1 MIVVALSIILALSLA
16 APLVSAQTSATSQSS
31 KTNLGA
37 LTASWWDW
45 AMTDPSPLEGSYAGG
60 TKCDGSFVDGVFF
73 LAGSTTSS
81 PVERTCTVPADTPIL
96 FPVLDSVC
104 SKAFGVA
111 GQDPP
116 DPTPYSRCARNTVD
130 QALAGGSTY
139 ARLDGQNLL
148 IQRIASGTFRWTIPT
163 NNNPFGLQAGNYA
176 AASDGMWVY
185 LPQGLPEGEYTLEFG
200 GKFPN
205 SGFEQ
210 NITYY
215 LTVV

>member
-1 MIVVALSIILALSLA
+1 MRRIIVIALSVILALMVAVPLA
-16 APLVSAQTSATSQSS
+16 SAQTSATSQSS

-60 TKCDGSFVDGVFF
+60 TQCDGSFVDGVFF

-81 PVERTCTVPADTPIL
+81 SVERTCTVPADTPIL

-104 SKAFGVA
+104 SKAFGVG

-130 QALAGGSTY
+130 HALAGGSTY
-139 ARLDGQNLL
+139 ARLDGQNLP

-163 NNNPFGLQAGNYA
+163 NNNPSGYRQASMLLQAMGCGYTCRRGCRKANIRWNSEEISPIP
-176 AASDGMWVY
+176 ASNRIS
-185 LPQGLPEGEYTLEFG
+185 PT
-200 GKFPN
+200 
-205 SGFEQ
+205 
-210 NITYY
+210 T
-215 LTVV
+215 